1 VPVQS
6 AGDPTGAGD
15 IFFAA
20 YVVGRFMKK
29 MDISNACAYAT
40 ELTALQISG
49 NYITEDRLGLSAI
62 GESDKNAKN
71 LN

>member
-1 VPVQS
+1 
-6 AGDPTGAGD
+6 
-15 IFFAA
+15 
-20 YVVGRFMKK
+20 